1 MTDSKGYSEFVALAG
16 QGKAIFT
23 VCRGASHFNFHFLK
37 CFSYIPTRKWLQ
49 KIIFIGR
56 LAHTFA
62 AVSRWTTLSVRV
74 EFWILFPLESK
85 CILIHDSRHVQPYDQ
100 KTYLGWELHKFHV
113 QSSLQV
119 SVNWNLN
126 ISNVMCPLEVNVAVV
141 ADRSRLGR
149 GSFHTA
155 CMFTISR
162 LQ

>member
-16 QGKAIFT
+16 QGKAILT

-37 CFSYIPTRKWLQ
+37 CFSYIPTRKWRQ

-119 SVNWNLN
+119 KNYIMLLASIRYFSFKFQSTE
-126 ISNVMCPLEVNVAVV
+126 ISILATLCTP
-141 ADRSRLGR
+141 
-149 GSFHTA
+149 
-155 CMFTISR
+155 
-162 LQ
+162 